1 MREPVQRAL
10 RRDKARAQLVV
21 LPRTRD
27 SQKVYVRIS
36 MKKTKSAK
44 AVSAPEEPKISGPH
58 VARSLDKDPA
68 TIRRWVREG
77 CPCYPIASGM
87 TLFKISEVIA
97 WRATRPSFQSKEY

>member
-1 MREPVQRAL
+1 
-10 RRDKARAQLVV
+10 
-21 LPRTRD
+21 
-27 SQKVYVRIS
+27 

-97 WRATRPSFQSKEY
+97 WRATRPSFQSKEYQEDNAKKGEPETAGPIQ